1 MGVPKFYR
9 WISERY
15 PCLSEVI
22 REFQIPV
29 FDNLYLD
36 MNGIIHLCSHP
47 EDDNPHFRITEED
60 IFIHIFQYIEFLFQM
75 IKPCKVFFM
84 AIDGVA
90 PRAKMNQQ
98 RGRRFR
104 SAREAENLIN
114 QAKERGEVLP
124 TEKRFDSNCIT
135 PGTEFM
141 VRLQK
146 QLQFF
151 VTQKVSSDPLWKG
164 VDIYLSGHETPGE
177 GEHKIMDYIRSL
189 RSKPDYDPNTRHCVY
204 GLDADLILLGL
215 TSHEPHFSL
224 LREEVRFGGKR
235 DKTKRPMT
243 PKETTF
249 LLLHLSLMRE
259 YLYFEFADLEH
270 KLSFPFDLE
279 RIIDDWIFMSFLVGN
294 DFIPHLPHLHIHQD
308 GLPFLW
314 QTYMQVLPTCDGY
327 LTDAGSLNL
336 ERFEKYITAL
346 SKVDFEKF
354 QETTANAK
362 WLSAKST
369 RGRPTRPKEIF
380 NEPSSSHKNKAKY
393 RELEE
398 FLMNDSE
405 YDGECLED
413 NYAESKVSEAV
424 TNCDQSEE
432 ESFWEYKKD
441 YYKSKLQYEEVT
453 DEVLKEQAYIYI
465 SALQWN
471 LYYYF
476 DGCQSWSWYYPHHY
490 APFMSDLVN
499 IKDIK
504 IKLDMGRP
512 FLPFQQLMAVLP
524 SASKEL
530 LPPPLQ
536 ELMTKQSS
544 PIQKYYPEDFETDLN
559 GKLHEWEAVVLIPF
573 IDETELLKA
582 MATAE
587 DRLSP
592 SEKARNRH
600 SPHQLYQYSSE
611 CLEKYPS
618 TLSKLPDVHYNHAL
632 CTYVPLDAFHTP
644 VNILKKSLLTNDK
657 QNVYFPGFPTFKH
670 IRHRAELKKDG
681 VKVFQFNSKLDNM
694 IVQIIEDWE
703 QDLKSIATDIL
714 GKTLLVNWPHLFEVK
729 VLVVADAQMSY
740 YLSNHFD
747 GTIRCEKLDELHHKL
762 WQREVNAITEKY
774 HSTRGIEIGPTSV
787 LIRAS
792 PVTGRKYVAGPA
804 GKITL
809 QKQFSEKTMPYALQ
823 ATVRD
828 IISEEPEYSD
838 EKTIDEV
845 FTVDTSVFMLSGTYY
860 GFHGK
865 VSEVNKDQCTVSVSI
880 PVPYEPNLDNI
891 IHNQQ
896 LYEKRYYSASD
907 AAMRLGIS
915 NYFLSHITE
924 SVFVVRNSRNGSNE
938 QKVNIGLGLKVHRR
952 SEAPGYTKFMFDT
965 WHYSEKTLDCVHQ
978 YLQRFPELFE
988 IISTQGHSYHDAL
1001 PENKVF
1007 SNLRYT
1013 LQNVIDF
1020 IKTLP
1025 CRNIKLLKSGSMV
1038 LNEGVVEAIANVV
1051 RKLPDI
1057 NKNVKTVSQT
1067 VKPDNLFKPIAS
1079 VSNVI
1084 PDSNVEYKLF
1094 DRIINIRK
1102 GLGTLPF
1109 GLRGTVVGVHPGDKP
1124 FSTIYDILF
1133 DEEFSQ
1139 AVEVGNV
1146 PNCGYHLT
1154 IHDMMNLSHG
1164 KHQNQPTTTSPFP
1177 ARTSQYANQNQSARP
1192 TYSGNQTQRK
1202 VTVNNQNNSRR
1213 DKSSGVN
1220 EFADIWKELKQL
1232 KVSDPPS
1239 CMPPQA
1245 RKANRS
1251 SSASSNS
1258 CSLSH
1263 AAQALDK
1270 LSDSMTAANAKAEF
1284 GGGRDENGN
1293 GRLAGGSRSGG
1304 RSGGGHKN
1312 RLTVS
1317 TLFQQA
1323 VESEPKGFLPTN
1335 SAGPDSGPVSA
1346 TSGKGKAK
1354 GNKMGTPSSMPAGNA
1369 EDGTAALK
1377 QMLNIG
1383 NTESAPYKFDSQT
1396 GDMKTQS
1403 IASPKVQIA
1412 VAPSS
1417 HAVGNLSSSGAS
1429 SFTHQVTVE
1438 ELFEAYR
1445 RFSKKSAKEQILPHP
1460 NQQQQ
1465 QCYRGGQQQIQPLL
1479 PQTLPSSGQSF
1490 NKQPASLMHMH
1501 PQRPV
1506 TTLPNA
1512 SAAAYKQ
1519 PQQRQKGPPPGFVK
1533 HQNHKNYSSKLG
1545 GCRNTALELHN
1556 LCCQYGLGPPKY
1568 DFSGA
1573 KNHITACVTLSNGN
1587 RLQGTPCATRDEAVE
1602 STARIALLHLS
1613 AQSMMVPYQLM
1624 PPQAA
1629 PPGIMPATHL
1639 GQMPQQFSSPNSAF
1653 SPVVPRGP
1661 APGWGIVPQHLQK
1674 LPWYTTQAN
1683 LNSGGSAAPTVL
1695 YPGTA
1700 GNQFATKQAA
1710 IVSTPLVS
1718 TTLTPS
1724 QVHTSLSCSVA
1735 NGSTSN
1741 SEKSKSVSQSSKGSH
1756 GRSAAGAPGRLPND
1770 PSQHQLSA
1778 PSSQTDRPHVTPA
1791 VVSSSTLG
1799 TCSTSSQKVTA
1810 TTKKPTSDGSKSS
1823 KPKETDSNSATTT
1836 APCINNNLNST
1847 PTKSNHKKKR
1857 SRLAANF
1864 CTSSSTMAKN

>member
-1 MGVPKFYR
+1 
-9 WISERY
+9 
-15 PCLSEVI
+15 
-22 REFQIPV
+22 IPV

-114 QAKERGEVLP
+114 QAKDRGEVLP

-141 VRLQK
+141 VKLQK

-151 VTQKVSSDPLWKG
+151 VTQKVSTDPLWKG

-314 QTYMQVLPTCDGY
+314 QTYMQVLPTCDGC
-327 LTDAGSLNL
+327 
-336 ERFEKYITAL
+336 
-346 SKVDFEKF
+346 SKS
-354 QETTANAK
+354 
-362 WLSAKST
+362 LSA
-369 RGRPTRPKEIF
+369 
-380 NEPSSSHKNKAKY
+380 

-398 FLMNDSE
+398 FLMNDDDN
-405 YDGECLED
+405 DGECLED
-413 NYAESKVSEAV
+413 NFGNSKASEAV
-424 TNCDQSEE
+424 SNCDLSEE

-441 YYKSKLQYEEVT
+441 YYKSKLNYEEVT

-499 IKDIK
+499 IKDLK
-504 IKLDMGRP
+504 IKLDMGKP

-530 LPPPLQ
+530 LPLPLQ
-536 ELMTKQSS
+536 DLMTKQSS
-544 PIQKYYPEDFETDLN
+544 PIQKYYPEDFDTDLN

-582 MATAE
+582 MATVE
-587 DRLSP
+587 DKLSP
-592 SEKARNRH
+592 SEKDRNRH
-600 SPHQLYQYSSE
+600 SPHQLDHSIAEVYWNR
-611 CLEKYPS
+611 
-618 TLSKLPDVHYNHAL
+618 VHFYRFR

-644 VNILKKSLLTNDK
+644 VNKLKKSFLTNDK

-747 GTIRCEKLDELHHKL
+747 GTIRCEKFDELHHKL
-762 WQREVNAITEKY
+762 WQREVNAITEKF
-774 HSTRGIEIGPTSV
+774 
-787 LIRAS
+787 
-792 PVTGRKYVAGPA
+792 VAGPD
-804 GKITL
+804 GKLTL

-838 EKTIDEV
+838 EKDIDEV
-845 FTVDTSVFMLSGTYY
+845 FAVDTSVFMLSGTYY

-865 VSEVNKDQCTVSVSI
+865 VSEVNKDQCTVTVSI

-896 LYEKRYYSASD
+896 LYEKRYYSAND

-924 SVFVVRNSRNGSNE
+924 SVFIVRLSRNGSNE
-938 QKVNIGLGLKVHRR
+938 QKVNIGLGLKIHRR
-952 SEAPGYTKFMFDT
+952 SEAPGYTKFMLDC

-978 YLQRFPELFE
+978 YLQKFPELFE

-1001 PENKVF
+1001 PETKVF

-1013 LQNVIDF
+1013 LQNVLDF

-1025 CRNIKLLKSGSMV
+1025 CHNIKLLKSGSMV

-1057 NKNVKTVSQT
+1057 NKNVKTVQQT

-1102 GLGTLPF
+1102 GLGSLPF
-1109 GLRGTVVGVHPGDKP
+1109 SLRGTVVGIHPGDKP

-1133 DEEFSQ
+1133 DEEFSK
-1139 AVEVGNV
+1139 AVELGNV

-1154 IHDMMNLSHG
+1154 THDMMNLSYG
-1164 KHQNQPTTTSPFP
+1164 KHLNQPTMTSPFP

-1202 VTVNNQNNSRR
+1202 VTVNNQNNSRHTPQTTTTPTTPADQHHTHQQGDTFHPNSFYDGASPQFVTPKMFSR
-1213 DKSSGVN
+1213 KQANPKLTDDKAS
-1220 EFADIWKELKQL
+1220 AKE
-1232 KVSDPPS
+1232 
-1239 CMPPQA
+1239 
-1245 RKANRS
+1245 
-1251 SSASSNS
+1251 
-1258 CSLSH
+1258 
-1263 AAQALDK
+1263 
-1270 LSDSMTAANAKAEF
+1270 
-1284 GGGRDENGN
+1284 
-1293 GRLAGGSRSGG
+1293 
-1304 RSGGGHKN
+1304 
-1312 RLTVS
+1312 
-1317 TLFQQA
+1317 
-1323 VESEPKGFLPTN
+1323 
-1335 SAGPDSGPVSA
+1335 
-1346 TSGKGKAK
+1346 
-1354 GNKMGTPSSMPAGNA
+1354 
-1369 EDGTAALK
+1369 GTAALK

-1383 NTESAPYKFDSQT
+1383 STESAPYKFDSQT

-1417 HAVGNLSSSGAS
+1417 HAVSNLSSSGAS

-1438 ELFEAYR
+1438 ELFE
-1445 RFSKKSAKEQILPHP
+1445 
-1460 NQQQQ
+1460 
-1465 QCYRGGQQQIQPLL
+1465 
-1479 PQTLPSSGQSF
+1479 
-1490 NKQPASLMHMH
+1490 
-1501 PQRPV
+1501 
-1506 TTLPNA
+1506 
-1512 SAAAYKQ
+1512 
-1519 PQQRQKGPPPGFVK
+1519 
-1533 HQNHKNYSSKLG
+1533 
-1545 GCRNTALELHN
+1545 
-1556 LCCQYGLGPPKY
+1556 
-1568 DFSGA
+1568 
-1573 KNHITACVTLSNGN
+1573 
-1587 RLQGTPCATRDEAVE
+1587 
-1602 STARIALLHLS
+1602 
-1613 AQSMMVPYQLM
+1613 
-1624 PPQAA
+1624 
-1629 PPGIMPATHL
+1629 
-1639 GQMPQQFSSPNSAF
+1639 
-1653 SPVVPRGP
+1653 
-1661 APGWGIVPQHLQK
+1661 
-1674 LPWYTTQAN
+1674 
-1683 LNSGGSAAPTVL
+1683 
-1695 YPGTA
+1695 
-1700 GNQFATKQAA
+1700 
-1710 IVSTPLVS
+1710 
-1718 TTLTPS
+1718 
-1724 QVHTSLSCSVA
+1724 
-1735 NGSTSN
+1735 
-1741 SEKSKSVSQSSKGSH
+1741 
-1756 GRSAAGAPGRLPND
+1756 
-1770 PSQHQLSA
+1770 
-1778 PSSQTDRPHVTPA
+1778 
-1791 VVSSSTLG
+1791 
-1799 TCSTSSQKVTA
+1799 
-1810 TTKKPTSDGSKSS
+1810 
-1823 KPKETDSNSATTT
+1823 
-1836 APCINNNLNST
+1836 
-1847 PTKSNHKKKR
+1847 
-1857 SRLAANF
+1857 
-1864 CTSSSTMAKN
+1864 